1 MDLLRI
7 KKRAGIKL
15 TEAEE
20 KQLEKAKEV
29 KKGDAT
35 PEHKHNE
42 HALFKKACEDLSR
55 VETMCAERLKS
66 SGLSDEHKKQYK
78 DLHECAKRCCEDM
91 RKHLASY
98 K

>member
-1 MDLLRI
+1 MDLLRLR
-7 KKRAGIKL
+7 KRAGIKL

-20 KQLEKAKEV
+20 KQLEKT
-29 KKGDAT
+29 KKGDAS
-35 PEHKHNE
+35 PQHKENE